1 MNTDEQFDK
10 LKEVLNKHTTW
21 PTVYMFK
28 FIIPADNK
36 KIALVESKF
45 SETAIISQHESATG
59 KYISITVKEVML
71 NADSIIEKYKE
82 MKGIEGLISL

>member
-1 MNTDEQFDK
+1 MNSEEQFDK
-10 LKEVLNKHTTW
+10 LKEVLNRHTTW

-28 FIIPADNK
+28 FIIPADNH

-71 NADSIIEKYKE
+71 NADSIISKYKE

>member
-1 MNTDEQFDK
+1 MTSDEQFEK

-71 NADSIIEKYKE
+71 NADSIIDKYKE
-82 MKGIEGLISL
+82 MKGIEGLIAL

>member
-1 MNTDEQFDK
+1 MNPDEQFDK

-45 SETAIISQHESATG
+45 TESAIISQHESATG
-59 KYISITVKEVML
+59 RYISITVKEVML
-71 NADSIIEKYKE
+71 NADSIIAKYKE
-82 MKGIEGLISL
+82 MKGIEGLIAL